1 MSGTLRQTA
10 QNKAIAMNRMR
21 LTRSGGPVAQS
32 APELTR
38 PAHAT
43 CVWHPAYYRALR
55 AAFAGLVLG
64 LFLLPPA
71 DNAHGQGTWEL
82 LPSDD
87 MLMQRHEHG
96 YVAVGDR
103 FFLIG
108 GRGERPVQEY
118 DPATGTWHMRAP
130 LPMEMHHFQAV
141 AYDGRIYVMGAF
153 TGGFP
158 DETPI
163 GHVYIYDPEE
173 DAWAQGPE
181 IPQSRRRGA
190 AGVAAYQDQLYLV
203 SGIQNGHMDGHV
215 PWLDALDPATG
226 EWRSLADAPRPR
238 DHFQA
243 VVLDGKLYAAAGRRS
258 SYATGEALQLTVA
271 EVDVYDF
278 AADTWSTLPPGANI
292 PTQRAGA
299 AAVNFDGKLVVMG
312 GESAVGLGESS
323 WPPAHDEVEA
333 LDPAAMEWATWAP
346 LAVGRHGIQA
356 IVHEGRI
363 FVASGSR
370 TVGSAEINSHEVY
383 VQSR

>member
-1 MSGTLRQTA
+1 M
-10 QNKAIAMNRMR
+10 KR
-21 LTRSGGPVAQS
+21 LQLSRSTVPVARG
-32 APELTR
+32 AAELTCAESATGVWQ
-38 PAHAT
+38 PASSRT
-43 CVWHPAYYRALR
+43 LR
-55 AAFAGLVLG
+55 AAFASLALG
-64 LFLLPPA
+64 LFLLPA
-71 DNAHGQGTWEL
+71 TDNARAQGTWEL

-87 MLMQRHEHG
+87 TLMQRFEHG

-103 FFLIG
+103 FFVIG
-108 GRGERPVQEY
+108 GLGERPVQEY
-118 DPATGTWHMRAP
+118 DPATATWHMRAS

-141 AYDGRIYVMGAF
+141 AYDGKIYVMGAF

-158 DETPI
+158 NETPI

-190 AGVAAYQDQLYLV
+190 AGAIAYQDQLYLV

-226 EWRSLADAPRPR
+226 EWRSLGDAPRPR

-243 VVLDGKLYAAAGRRS
+243 VVLDGRLYAAAGRRS

-278 AADTWSTLPPGANI
+278 ATDTWSTLPPSANI

-333 LDPAAMEWATWAP
+333 LDPAAMEWTTWAP
-346 LAVGRHGIQA
+346 LTVGRHGIQA

-370 TVGSAEINSHEVY
+370 TVGAAEVNSHEVY
-383 VQSR
+383 MQSR